1 MIVFPIAEFSG
12 GHIYEVGGYGTV
24 YVTSLFVCTCGLLY
38 VIVVVPDDTGQ
49 SIKENEDE
57 KSEVTGQKSDSNSAK
72 RFKKETDAKFLDDKG
87 SVGLLRKMTFMFRK
101 GNKTIVESYR

>member
-38 VIVVVPDDTGQ
+38 VIMIVPDDTGERV
-49 SIKENEDE
+49 KANDDM
-57 KSEVTGQKSDSNSAK
+57 KSEITGQKSDSNLANSS
-72 RFKKETDAKFLDDKG
+72 KKESDAKFSEHKG
-87 SVGLLRKMTFMFRK
+87 SAGLLRTMKFMFGN